1 MRGKKMKI
9 TAYKVITREY
19 SETHSQCVEN
29 VYTRQHDGWTMV
41 WRECGNIRANC
52 PGRLH
57 TCAGIVSDI
66 DVFLDVESTLDHGG
80 VVRLHW

>member
-1 MRGKKMKI
+1 MKI
-9 TAYKVITREY
+9 TASKVITREF
-19 SETHSQCVEN
+19 SETHGQCVEN
-29 VYTRQHDGWTMV
+29 VYTRHADGWTMV

-57 TCAGIVSDI
+57 VCADTLSDF
-66 DVFLDVESTLDHGG
+66 DVFLDVESTLDHSG

>member
-1 MRGKKMKI
+1 MKI

-19 SETHSQCVEN
+19 SETHGQCVEN
-29 VYTRQHDGWTMV
+29 VYTRQYDGWTMV

-57 TCAGIVSDI
+57 TCAGIVSDV

>member
-1 MRGKKMKI
+1 MKI
-9 TAYKVITREY
+9 TACKVITREF
-19 SETHSQCVEN
+19 SETHGQCVEN
-29 VYTRQHDGWTMV
+29 VYTRHADGWTMV

-57 TCAGIVSDI
+57 TCAGIVSDV
-66 DVFLDVESTLDHGG
+66 DVFLDVESTLDHSG

>member
-1 MRGKKMKI
+1 MKI
-9 TAYKVITREY
+9 TAGKVITREF
-19 SETHSQCVEN
+19 SETHGQCVEN
-29 VYTRQHDGWTMV
+29 VYTRHAGGWRMA

-52 PGRLH
+52 PGHLH
-57 TCAGIVSDI
+57 VGADVSDV

>member
-1 MRGKKMKI
+1 MKI
-9 TAYKVITREY
+9 KINAYEVITREF
-19 SETHSQCVEN
+19 SETHGQCVEN
-29 VYTRQHDGWTMV
+29 KYTRQHDGWTMV

-57 TCAGIVSDI
+57 TCAGIVSDF
-66 DVFLDVESTLDHGG
+66 DVFLDIESTLDHSG

>member
-9 TAYKVITREY
+9 TTGKVITREF
-19 SETHSQCVEN
+19 SETHGQCVEN
-29 VYTRQHDGWTMV
+29 VYTRHAGGWRMA

-52 PGRLH
+52 PGYLH
-57 TCAGIVSDI
+57 VCAGIVSDV

>member
-1 MRGKKMKI
+1 MKI
-9 TAYKVITREY
+9 TACKVITREF
-19 SETHSQCVEN
+19 SETHCQCVEN
-29 VYTRQHDGWTMV
+29 TYTRQHDGWRMA

-57 TCAGIVSDI
+57 TCAGIVSDV
-66 DVFLDVESTLDHGG
+66 DVFLDVESTLDHSG

>member
-1 MRGKKMKI
+1 MKI

-19 SETHSQCVEN
+19 SETHGQCVEN
-29 VYTRQHDGWTMV
+29 VYTRHADGWRMA

>member
-1 MRGKKMKI
+1 MKI
-9 TAYKVITREY
+9 TAYKVVTREF
-19 SETHSQCVEN
+19 SETHGQCVEN
-29 VYTRQHDGWTMV
+29 IYTRHADGWRMV

-57 TCAGIVSDI
+57 TCVGIVSDV

>member
-1 MRGKKMKI
+1 MKI
-9 TAYKVITREY
+9 KINAYEVITREF
-19 SETHSQCVEN
+19 SETHGQCVEN
-29 VYTRQHDGWTMV
+29 KSTRPADGWTMV

-57 TCAGIVSDI
+57 TCAGIVSDF
-66 DVFLDVESTLDHGG
+66 DVFLDIESTLDHGG

>member
-1 MRGKKMKI
+1 MKI
-9 TAYKVITREY
+9 TACKVITREY
-19 SETHSQCVEN
+19 SETHCQCVEN
-29 VYTRQHDGWTMV
+29 MYTRHADGWHME

-57 TCAGIVSDI
+57 TCAGIVSDV

>member
-1 MRGKKMKI
+1 MKI
-9 TAYKVITREY
+9 TAYKISTREF
-19 SETHSQCVEN
+19 SETHGQCVEN
-29 VYTRQHDGWTMV
+29 VYTRHADGWRMA

>member
-1 MRGKKMKI
+1 MKI
-9 TAYKVITREY
+9 TAGKVITREY
-19 SETHSQCVEN
+19 SETHGQCVEN
-29 VYTRQHDGWTMV
+29 KYTRHADGWRMV

-57 TCAGIVSDI
+57 TCAGIVSDV